1 MLQRLAAVAA
11 WALLGYIAFAT
22 LGPIGTRPTLGTP
35 PIYERVAAFFV
46 FGALL
51 NFGYPRQLV
60 LVCLIVV
67 GSAAMLELAQL
78 ITPDRHGRIL
88 DALEKITGGGV
99 GIMISRVMI
108 YFSGLRLQSE

>member
-11 WALLGYIAFAT
+11 WVLLGYIAFAT
-22 LGPIGTRPTLGTP
+22 LGPISARPTLCTP
-35 PIYERVAAFFV
+35 PIYERMAAFFV

-51 NFGYPRQLV
+51 NLAHPRQLV

-67 GSAAMLELAQL
+67 GSAVMLELAQL

-88 DALEKITGGGV
+88 DALEKIAGGGA
-99 GIMISRVMI
+99 GIVISRVML
-108 YFSGLRLQSE
+108 YFGGLRFAE